1 MYQFVMVPPPT
12 LKRISKSRSH
22 KAPHFETL
30 SFIFNQHLITH
41 RFSGA
46 PRQLRSLDKPPFFPD
61 MYNRVY
67 SVWWLLLSLLFVV
80 VGTVF
85 SLPSPLIPPPRCFC
99 GNLVSIVTAC
109 LLKGGGPI
117 SPTSTMSKVD
127 FENKEVEKVGRGA
140 PAVMLTSISRRP
152 GVVEGRGFMSPLT
165 GVKGFGGATGA
176 SL

>member
-1 MYQFVMVPPPT
+1 MALEREFQRADST
-12 LKRISKSRSH
+12 E
-22 KAPHFETL
+22 PHTPRL
-30 SFIFNQHLITH
+30 SPSINQHLIIH
-41 RFSGA
+41 HLSRA
-46 PRQLRSLDKPPFFPD
+46 PHQLRSLNKSPFFSL
-61 MYNRVY
+61 MYDHVY

-80 VGTVF
+80 VGKVF

-99 GNLVSIVTAC
+99 GNLVSILIAC

-127 FENKEVEKVGRGA
+127 FENKELEKFGRVA

-152 GVVEGRGFMSPLT
+152 GAVEGRGFTSSLL
-165 GVKGFGGATGA
+165 GVIGLGGATGA